1 MNRIYKN
8 INSNSFNNG
17 MYSLVPIRD
26 EDKYD
31 IMNWRNNQL
40 DILRQETI
48 LSIEQQEHYF
58 KTVVDKLFDIEEPK
72 QLLFSFLE
80 NNKLIGYGGLV
91 HIDWEIKTAEISFLT
106 ETSRNI
112 NADMFI
118 SDWVN
123 YLSILKKVANDYLNF
138 KSIYTYAFDLRP
150 NLYIALQ
157 EAGFTEINRHKN
169 HIQIDDKKVDVVI
182 HSIDLNPIS
191 MRFAVRSDI
200 DLYYAWANDEL
211 VRQNSFQQDEIQYED
226 HVHWFNS
233 KIENPNFLFLVFFNQ
248 DKSAIGQVR
257 INKNLEEVIIGI
269 SVDNNYR
276 GFGYSFKMLN
286 LACQYYFKNY
296 SENEI
301 FAYIKLENIASITT
315 FKKAGFLHEQFVS
328 VENIKSV
335 KLKSQNERH

>member
-40 DILRQETI
+40 DILRQEI
-48 LSIEQQEHYF
+48 VLSIEQQEHYF

-91 HIDWEIKTAEISFLT
+91 HIDWKIKTAEISFLT

-138 KSIYTYAFDLRP
+138 KSIYTYAFDSRP

-157 EAGFTEINRHKN
+157 EAGFTEINRYRN
-169 HIQIDDKKVDVVI
+169 HIQIEDKKVDAVI
-182 HSIDLNPIS
+182 HSLDLNPIS
-191 MRFAVRSDI
+191 MRVSTSSDI
-200 DLYYAWANDEL
+200 DLYYEWANDEL

-226 HVHWFNS
+226 HVLWFNS
-233 KIENPNFLFLVFFNQ
+233 KIEDPNFLFLVFFNQ

-257 INKNLEEVIIGI
+257 INKDLEEVIIGI

-315 FKKAGFLHEQFVS
+315 FKKAGFLQIQFVS
-328 VENIKSV
+328 VKNIESV
-335 KLKSQNERH
+335 KLKITK

>member
-40 DILRQETI
+40 DILRQEI
-48 LSIEQQEHYF
+48 VLSIEQQEHYF

-91 HIDWEIKTAEISFLT
+91 HIDWKIKTAEISFLT

-138 KSIYTYAFDLRP
+138 KSIYTYAFDSRP

-157 EAGFTEINRHKN
+157 EAGFTEINRYRN
-169 HIQIDDKKVDVVI
+169 HIQIEDKKVDAVI
-182 HSIDLNPIS
+182 HSLDLNPIS
-191 MRFAVRSDI
+191 MRVSTSSDI
-200 DLYYAWANDEL
+200 DLYYEWANDEL

-226 HVHWFNS
+226 HVLWFNS
-233 KIENPNFLFLVFFNQ
+233 KIEDPNFLFLVFFNQ

-257 INKNLEEVIIGI
+257 INKDLEEVIIGI

-276 GFGYSFKMLN
+276 GFRYSFKMLN

-315 FKKAGFLHEQFVS
+315 FKKAGFLQIQFVS
-328 VENIKSV
+328 VKNIESV
-335 KLKSQNERH
+335 KLKITK

>member
-112 NADMFI
+112 NAELFI
-118 SDWVN
+118 SV
-123 YLSILKKVANDYLNF
+123 K
-138 KSIYTYAFDLRP
+138 P
-150 NLYIALQ
+150 
-157 EAGFTEINRHKN
+157 
-169 HIQIDDKKVDVVI
+169 
-182 HSIDLNPIS
+182 
-191 MRFAVRSDI
+191 
-200 DLYYAWANDEL
+200 
-211 VRQNSFQQDEIQYED
+211 
-226 HVHWFNS
+226 
-233 KIENPNFLFLVFFNQ
+233 
-248 DKSAIGQVR
+248 
-257 INKNLEEVIIGI
+257 
-269 SVDNNYR
+269 
-276 GFGYSFKMLN
+276 
-286 LACQYYFKNY
+286 
-296 SENEI
+296 
-301 FAYIKLENIASITT
+301 AS
-315 FKKAGFLHEQFVS
+315 
-328 VENIKSV
+328 
-335 KLKSQNERH
+335 

>member
-17 MYSLVPIRD
+17 IYSLVPIRD

-40 DILRQETI
+40 EILRQETI

-106 ETSRNI
+106 ETSRNE
-112 NADMFI
+112 NVDVFI

-123 YLSILKKVANDYLNF
+123 YLSILKKVATDYLNF

-211 VRQNSFQQDEIQYED
+211 VRQNSFQQDEIQYEN
-226 HVHWFNS
+226 HVYWFTS

-296 SENEI
+296 SENVI

-315 FKKAGFLHEQFVS
+315 FKKAGFLQEQFVS
-328 VENIKSV
+328 VENTESV
-335 KLKSQNERH
+335 KLKITK

>member
-40 DILRQETI
+40 DILRQEI
-48 LSIEQQEHYF
+48 VLSIEQQEHYF

-91 HIDWEIKTAEISFLT
+91 HIDWETKTAEISFLT

-112 NADMFI
+112 NADVFI
-118 SDWVN
+118 SDWAN
-123 YLSILKKVANDYLNF
+123 YLSILKKIANDYLNF
-138 KSIYTYAFDLRP
+138 KSIYTYAYDLRP

-157 EAGFTEINRHKN
+157 EAGFTEINRYRN
-169 HIQIDDKKVDVVI
+169 HIQIEDKKVDAVI
-182 HSIDLNPIS
+182 HSLDLNPIS
-191 MRFAVRSDI
+191 MRVSTSSDV
-200 DLYYAWANDEL
+200 DLYYEWANDEL
-211 VRQNSFQQDEIQYED
+211 VRQYSFQHNEIQYEN
-226 HVHWFNS
+226 HVHWFTS

-257 INKNLEEVIIGI
+257 INKSEEEVIIGI
-269 SVDNNYR
+269 SVDKNYR
-276 GFGYSFKMLN
+276 GFGYSFKMLR
-286 LACQYYFKNY
+286 LACQHYFKNY
-296 SENEI
+296 SDNEI
-301 FAYIKLENIASITT
+301 FAYIKIENKASITT
-315 FKKAGFLHEQFVS
+315 FKKAGFLQVQFVL
-328 VENIKSV
+328 VNNTESV
-335 KLKSQNERH
+335 KLKIKK

>member
-17 MYSLVPIRD
+17 IYSLVPIRD

-40 DILRQETI
+40 DILRQETG

-112 NADMFI
+112 NAELFI

-138 KSIYTYAFDLRP
+138 KSIYTYAYDLRP

-157 EAGFTEINRHKN
+157 ESGFTEIKRHKN
-169 HIQIDDKKVDVVI
+169 HIQIENKKVDVVI
-182 HSIDLNPIS
+182 HSFDLNPIS
-191 MRFAVRSDI
+191 MRVSTSSDV
-200 DLYYAWANDEL
+200 DLYYEWANDEL
-211 VRQNSFQQDEIQYED
+211 VRQYSFQQDEIQYEN
-226 HVHWFNS
+226 HVHWFTS
-233 KIENPNFLFLVFFNQ
+233 KIENPHFLFLIFFNQ
-248 DKSAIGQVR
+248 DMSAIGQVR
-257 INKNLEEVIIGI
+257 INKIDEEVIIGI
-269 SVDNNYR
+269 SVDKIFR
-276 GFGYSFKMLN
+276 GLGYSFKMLK
-286 LACQYYFKNY
+286 LACQHYFKKY

-301 FAYIKLENIASITT
+301 FAYIKLENKASIAS
-315 FKKAGFLHEQFVS
+315 FKKAGFLQLQFVLIN
-328 VENIKSV
+328 NIESV
-335 KLKSQNERH
+335 KLKITK

>member
-17 MYSLVPIRD
+17 IYSLVPIRD

-40 DILRQETI
+40 DILRQETG

-91 HIDWEIKTAEISFLT
+91 HIDWKIKTAEISFLT

-138 KSIYTYAFDLRP
+138 KSIYTYAFDSRP

-157 EAGFTEINRHKN
+157 EAGFTEINRYRN
-169 HIQIDDKKVDVVI
+169 HIQIEDKKVDAVI
-182 HSIDLNPIS
+182 HSLDLNPIS
-191 MRFAVRSDI
+191 MRVSTSSDI
-200 DLYYAWANDEL
+200 DLYYEWANDEL

-226 HVHWFNS
+226 HVLWFNS
-233 KIENPNFLFLVFFNQ
+233 KIEDPNFLFLVFFNQ

-257 INKNLEEVIIGI
+257 INKDLEEVIIGI

-276 GFGYSFKMLN
+276 GFRYSFKMLN

-315 FKKAGFLHEQFVS
+315 FKKAGFLQIQFVS
-328 VENIKSV
+328 VKNIESV
-335 KLKSQNERH
+335 KLKITK

>member
-91 HIDWEIKTAEISFLT
+91 HIDWKIKTAEISFLT

-138 KSIYTYAFDLRP
+138 KSIYTYAFDSRP

-157 EAGFTEINRHKN
+157 EAGFTEINRYRN
-169 HIQIDDKKVDVVI
+169 HIQIEDKKVDAVI
-182 HSIDLNPIS
+182 HSLDLNPIS
-191 MRFAVRSDI
+191 MRVSTSSDI
-200 DLYYAWANDEL
+200 DLYYEWANDEL

-226 HVHWFNS
+226 HVLWFNS
-233 KIENPNFLFLVFFNQ
+233 KIEDPNFLFLVFFNQ

-257 INKNLEEVIIGI
+257 INKDLEEVIIGI

-276 GFGYSFKMLN
+276 GFRYSFKMLN

-335 KLKSQNERH
+335 KLKITK